1 MGCLNGYSDVI
12 LLKTDLHRFVT
23 HSWELQHQWD
33 LWVRY
38 YIISRNA
45 CECSGV
51 CDVEGRRGWEGGCSK
66 ADPGEAD
73 NSYALISRSVVTSL
87 LSPPH

>member
-1 MGCLNGYSDVI
+1 MLFYWKLTC
-12 LLKTDLHRFVT
+12 TEFVT
-23 HSWELQHQWD
+23 LGWELQHQWG

-38 YIISRNA
+38 YIISCNA

-51 CDVEGRRGWEGGCSK
+51 CDVEGRFGWGGGGCSK

-73 NSYALISRSVVTSL
+73 NSYALISCSVVTSL